1 MDAENIGQA
10 DALRDRC
17 FALPYKERQALM
29 DEIKESLIRD
39 KKQMRRSDRGR
50 ILLEYMEEIIGE
62 SIPVRCRDAKCVWAR
77 TMVAYQLLKE
87 GFTTLDAGRML
98 GKQYT
103 TIIHMR
109 HKMQDAL
116 DVPWAY
122 KDIIDIWK
130 RFQNRLQDDIHN

>member
-39 KKQMRRSDRGR
+39 KKQMRRSERGR
-50 ILLEYMEEIIGE
+50 ILLGYMEEILGE
-62 SIPVRCRDAKCVWAR
+62 AIPVRCRDSKCVWAR